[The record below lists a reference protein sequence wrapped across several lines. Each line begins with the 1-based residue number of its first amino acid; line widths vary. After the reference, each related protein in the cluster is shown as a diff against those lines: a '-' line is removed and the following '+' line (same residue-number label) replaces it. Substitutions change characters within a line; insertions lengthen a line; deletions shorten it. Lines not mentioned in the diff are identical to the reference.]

1 VFATKVDIPALPCFL
16 KSEANDW
23 PSFLISKKETD
34 MIKKLCIMGIVGLT
48 IIVYGV
54 VAVQASFWDA
64 VNPVN
69 VVKHVVKTGEDIG
82 NSAIHIISHP
92 KHSFNVVI
100 HNVENPGQL
109 VNKLVDI
116 CKTTCG
122 AISCSNTA
130 LSVLH
135 PGAGMGL
142 KTAFSTDQICKAA
155 GG

>member
-1 VFATKVDIPALPCFL
+1 
-16 KSEANDW
+16 
-23 PSFLISKKETD
+23 

-69 VVKHVVKTGEDIG
+69 VVKHVVKAGEDVG

-92 KHSFNVVI
+92 KHSFHVVI

-109 VNKLVDI
+109 VNKMARQPIVNKLVDI

-130 LSVLH
+130 LGVLV
-135 PGAGMGL
+135 PGAGMGM